1 MVDVV
6 VKPLS
11 MIFEKSRLS
20 GKVFVDWKKGSVIPI
35 FKQCRKDDPGNY
47 QPVNLTSEMGKIIEQ
62 ILLEAMLR
70 HIEEREVI

>member
-20 GKVFVDWKKGSVIPI
+20 GKVFVDWKKGSVTPI
-35 FKQCRKDDPGNY
+35 FKQGRKDDPGNY